1 MTLAPPSSR
10 EARVEAIRVAYETLQ
25 EAEALRLSGE
35 LEAAL
40 TLCAGLVARYP
51 DHWAARHTLGL
62 IHQDLQ
68 QQDEALDH
76 LLRAT
81 ILAPRNVM
89 SLTALA
95 GVCLAIGA
103 REAAEA
109 AVERAFA
116 LAPDDA
122 GVHFMQ
128 GECLRDTNL
137 FDRAAEAYRL
147 AAEGDATLNT
157 AIYKRGLCLLELG
170 QRAQALGLF
179 REAAAGD
186 PALLGPIYELA
197 SFPPDEAGV
206 DVLALL
212 EGLSRPPHMPV
223 ATFEISRSFCRGTA
237 WQSRGAHETAWAY
250 FVAANRAFD
259 ASLRARARLLSDTQR
274 ESLARVNA
282 TGRLALAE
290 PQTGQ
295 PVSLFILGC
304 SRSGKTTVESL
315 LGQLSGVQ
323 RGFETSLVQDSLQQ
337 TMQDNGL
344 LTADT
349 PGLLPL
355 QLRESFAQDY
365 AARLDMLAPQASIF
379 TNTNPLLIDDVPK
392 LLSVVTNARIVFV
405 KRNVDDTCLRIYA
418 QEYHGG
424 NDYAYNLNDIR
435 EHVSWYHEMIDRL
448 QALYPDIARV
458 LYYEDMV
465 SDPDSALRTV
475 AELCGLPEPAHAAH
489 PVSDDRTCSKPY
501 RAWMD
506 IEAARTR
513 P

>member
-1 MTLAPPSSR
+1 MTAASPFSR
-10 EARVEAIRVAYETLQ
+10 DARVEAIRAAYETLQ
-25 EAEALRLSGE
+25 EAEALRLTGA
-35 LEAAL
+35 LEASL
-40 TLCAGLVARYP
+40 TLCAGLVAQYP

-68 QQDEALDH
+68 NQDEALDH

-95 GVCLAIGA
+95 GVCLATGA

-122 GVHFMQ
+122 GVYFMQ
-128 GECLRDTNL
+128 GECLRETSL
-137 FDRAAEAYRL
+137 FERAAEAYRL
-147 AAEGDATLNT
+147 AAEGDATLHT

-170 QRAQALGLF
+170 QRAQALALF
-179 REAAAGD
+179 REAAAAD
-186 PALLGPIYELA
+186 PAMLGPVYELA

-206 DVLALL
+206 DVLARL
-212 EGLSRPPHMPV
+212 EGLERPPHMPV
-223 ATFEISRSFCRGTA
+223 ATFEITRSFCYGTA
-237 WQSRGAHETAWAY
+237 WQSRGAHEKAWAH
-250 FVAANRAFD
+250 FIAGNRAFD
-259 ASLRARARLLSDTQR
+259 ASLRARARLLSATQR
-274 ESLARVNA
+274 ESLAQVNA
-282 TGRLALAE
+282 AGRLALAE

-295 PVSLFILGC
+295 PLSLFILGC

-315 LGQLSGVQ
+315 LGHLPGVQ
-323 RGFETSLVQDSLQQ
+323 RGFETGLVQDSLQQ

-344 LTADT
+344 LPADT

-355 QLRESFAQDY
+355 QLREAFAQDY
-365 AARLDMLAPQASIF
+365 AARLDRLAPQASVF
-379 TNTNPLLIDDVPK
+379 TNTNPLLIADVPK
-392 LLSVVTNARIVFV
+392 LLSIVANARIVFV

-435 EHVSWYHEMIDRL
+435 AHVSWYHEMIDSL
-448 QALYPDIARV
+448 HALYPDVTRI
-458 LYYEDMV
+458 LHYEDMV
-465 SDPDSALRTV
+465 SDPDAAVRTV
-475 AELCGLPEPAHAAH
+475 SELCGLLSPARAGR
-489 PVSDDRTCSKPY
+489 PVGDDRNCSKPY
-501 RAWMD
+501 RAWMN